1 IAFSPTQNLLALASL
16 SSTVKVWR
24 ADDGTLVRTFRTY
37 PEFDF
42 PTGVAFSP
50 DGSLLAI
57 SCYFGTVQI
66 WRVADGTLVRTIQP
80 RLHYAIPYQNVAF
93 SPDGT
98 LLATG
103 GRGYALVTLWRVD
116 TGEQVAVLGSPNNR
130 RVAVQDFVF
139 SRDSALL
146 AVSTE
151 DGSAFLWRIADG
163 TVVRAIPAAHSGR
176 AYSVDISPDGAFL
189 LTAGADEAVRLWRVA
204 DGRLERTLAQGW
216 SAKFSPDGTL
226 VVCVQIS
233 GESRLHRV
241 SDGALIATIPAVGFT
256 AFSRDGRLLAIT
268 QPWSRDPVTI
278 WNVPQGTLARQL
290 PRAGIRSF
298 TYSADG
304 TLIVTPLSS
313 GGVVLRNAADGTP
326 VRVIAPE
333 RQVAQASLSPDN
345 SLVATV
351 ERVPDAEFGTYELNL
366 RRVPDGELVR
376 SFVRYRTSHDPD
388 TEPVF
393 SRDGTL
399 LALPIQA
406 SSGNSVVRVWRVQ
419 DGAVV
424 YEQPAVASVALSP
437 DGTQVALWADTFQ
450 VRSFPSGALLFS
462 QGVQNVFRGRVQ
474 FSADGTRVAL
484 LSSSA
489 YVWRTSNFQLLRNI
503 QPFVNASYSTA
514 YAAYSLSAMSANG
527 AIVAT
532 FEPDATIRFW
542 RVDDGA
548 QLLLYDDETGP
559 RVAATDS
566 WTSDAFPRRI
576 EFSPTGRQF
585 AFLRGDG
592 VLVVARNP
600 LAVEG
605 DLNGDGCVNDTDLLL
620 VLLALGQVG
629 ANAADA
635 NNDGVVNDA
644 DLLIVL
650 LRFGQG
656 C

>member
-1 IAFSPTQNLLALASL
+1 
-16 SSTVKVWR
+16 
-24 ADDGTLVRTFRTY
+24 
-37 PEFDF
+37 
-42 PTGVAFSP
+42 P

-98 LLATG
+98 LMATG
-103 GRGYALVTLWRVD
+103 GRGYAPVTLWRVD

-163 TVVRAIPAAHSGR
+163 TLVRAIPAAHSGR

-216 SAKFSPDGTL
+216 SAKFSPDGAL
-226 VVCVQIS
+226 IVSSLSS
-233 GESRLHRV
+233 GQSRLHRV

-268 QPWSRDPVTI
+268 RPWSHDPATI
-278 WNVPQGTLARQL
+278 WSVPEGTLARQL
-290 PRAGIRSF
+290 PSAAIRSF

-304 TLIVTPLSS
+304 TLIVAPLTSR
-313 GGVVLRNAADGTP
+313 GVALRSAADGTL
-326 VRVIAPE
+326 VRVITPE
-333 RQVAQASLSPDN
+333 REIAQASLSPDN
-345 SLVATV
+345 NLVATV
-351 ERVPDAEFGTYELNL
+351 ERVPEVDYRTFELNL
-366 RRVPDGELVR
+366 RRASNGALVR
-376 SFVRYRTSHDPD
+376 SLIRYQQSVEPEI
-388 TEPVF
+388 EPVF
-393 SRDGTL
+393 SRDGAL
-399 LALPIQA
+399 LALPIRA
-406 SSGNSVVRVWRVQ
+406 SSGNFVVRVWRVQ

-424 YEQPAVASVALSP
+424 YEQPVAAPVALSP
-437 DGTQVALWADTFQ
+437 DGTQIALWANTFQ

-462 QGVQNVFRGRVQ
+462 QEVQNLFGGRVQ
-474 FSADGTRVAL
+474 FSADGMRVAL
-484 LSSSA
+484 LGSSA
-489 YVWRTSNFQLLRNI
+489 YVWRTSDFQLLRII
-503 QPFVNASYSTA
+503 QPSVNAAYSVA
-514 YAAYSLSAMSANG
+514 YAPQSLSAMSADS
-527 AIVAT
+527 AT
-532 FEPDATIRFW
+532 IASFEPDAVIRFW

-548 QLLLYDDETGP
+548 QLLMYDDETGP
-559 RVAATDS
+559 RVAATAN
-566 WTSDAFPRRI
+566 WTSGALPRRI

-605 DLNGDGCVNDTDLLL
+605 DLNGDGCVNDADLLL
-620 VLLALGQVG
+620 VLFAFGQTG
-629 ANAADA
+629 NNPADA
-635 NNDGVVNDA
+635 NNDGTVDDA
-644 DLLIVL
+644 DLLTVL
-650 LRFGQG
+650 FHFGQG